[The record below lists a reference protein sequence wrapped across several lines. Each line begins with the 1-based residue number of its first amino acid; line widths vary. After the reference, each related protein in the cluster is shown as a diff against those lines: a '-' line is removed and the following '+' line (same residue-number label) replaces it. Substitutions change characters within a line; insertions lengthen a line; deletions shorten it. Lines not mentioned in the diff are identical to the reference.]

1 MAELPNSNYYKFH
14 SCLFVVTKQEMLR
27 IYLWLYR
34 GQRQYIEDY
43 LRTENL
49 FGQMRLGRHE
59 KLLLN
64 EKTSVANFDISFL
77 YKLLQFTCGLSP
89 AGDKIW
95 NDPDESQKGSLEY
108 TLYCLKDIRNALS
121 HESKDLFSMTHENLR
136 DREKELSRLLA
147 KALELAGE
155 KAKKRD
161 EASRAITEMK
171 DKLQAIIS
179 KPISSGFTSENFA
192 VLGRQE
198 IKKLNVK
205 ASGFFAEVVVQQAQ
219 TATTATT
226 PAPELSLNQ
235 LLRWSCEDTKPP
247 NVILVTGDTGTGKT
261 SLCRHIFDSWCSG
274 ADTFADLQDCDLVVS
289 IQCSEVCT
297 SDVAQLL
304 SDTLPQTV
312 AACGPYEVLEKL
324 SSLNV
329 LWLVDGY
336 EEATR
341 EARSL
346 LQCLVKKRGLLHTIL
361 VTTRPEHCIFISNVA
376 HKASL
381 LEVRLLGL
389 SARGRSMVVE
399 NLLREPSPSMKKLED
414 FERELGRLEGEV
426 SRELLNPLKLTLT
439 VKLWKED
446 RINMKESGTLPQLY
460 SVIKKTHTQSLCI
473 KTEIKTGMT
482 AEECERK
489 VNKWVETL
497 CEEAFK
503 MSKLQKYMQLPEEA
517 LNRLRDTCDSLRL
530 YSEDCFSTFLG
541 YQPSALRSGLACYSF
556 LHNTQQFHYAAEH
569 VFLCLARSEDK
580 VSTICQLFSCDASGE
595 IGSHFYMVLLH
606 VVALMT
612 ASGAVKK
619 NVTEVLVRLLSHC
632 DRCMWFEVIRYAA
645 YSNDIVSEIC
655 KVMPAQ
661 WGVCDDDV
669 KAAMQCLDHTSP
681 GSMVINLNGDP
692 KGIEDFIPM
701 VRMIAQRLIFVQ
713 LILHYHISHLD
724 CDETSNYILEILCNK
739 DAHCSLIKF
748 SGCIS
753 GKGSSYLCNMPKL
766 QSLGLKVLRNKDL
779 GLIMKRIK
787 NLPRLQVIQMNMAM
801 PQLDLLKG
809 LSISQQIQVD
819 IALPKVKE
827 YNINKT
833 VDAIAKITKKYN
845 EMRVFFCEPEQMFK
859 LTTGLQRKKVRVE
872 ALQWTITSESGV
884 FEWPCGPVPLDFPPE
899 VLLGIPNLLK
909 SIIIKWE

>member
-1 MAELPNSNYYKFH
+1 MVELPNSNYYKFH
-14 SCLFVVTKQEMLR
+14 SCIFVVTKQEMYR

-34 GQRQYIEDY
+34 GQSQYIEDY
-43 LRTENL
+43 LRTKNL

-59 KLLLN
+59 KLLL
-64 EKTSVANFDISFL
+64 EKRTPVVKFDLSFL

-89 AGDKIW
+89 ASDKIW
-95 NDPDESQKGSLEY
+95 NDPDDSQKDSLEH
-108 TLYCLKDIRNALS
+108 TLYCLKNIRNDLS
-121 HESKDLFSMTHENLR
+121 HESEDLFSMTHESLR

-161 EASRAITEMK
+161 EASTAITKMK
-171 DKLQAIIS
+171 DKLQDIIA
-179 KPISSGFTSENFA
+179 KPIKSGFRPENFA

-198 IKKLNVK
+198 MKKLCLK

-219 TATTATT
+219 TATTTST
-226 PAPELSLNQ
+226 SVPELSLNQ
-235 LLRWSCEDTKPP
+235 LLRWSCEDTKLP
-247 NVILVTGDTGTGKT
+247 NVILVAGDTGTGKT
-261 SLCRHIFDSWCSG
+261 SLCRHIFESWCSG
-274 ADTFADLQDCDLVVS
+274 ADTFADLQECDLVVS
-289 IQCSEVCT
+289 IQCSKVCT
-297 SDVAQLL
+297 SDVVQLL
-304 SDTLPQTV
+304 KDTLPQTV

-324 SSLNV
+324 SSLKV

-341 EARSL
+341 EAKSL
-346 LQCLVKKRGLLHTIL
+346 LQCLVEKHGPLHTIL
-361 VTTRPEHCIFISNVA
+361 VTTRPEHSIFISNVA

-381 LEVRLLGL
+381 LEVHLLGL
-389 SARGRSMVVE
+389 SARGRNMVVD
-399 NLLREPSPSMKKLED
+399 NLLQEPSLSMKKLED

-426 SRELLNPLKLTLT
+426 SRELFNPLKLTLT
-439 VKLWKED
+439 VELWKED
-446 RINMKESGTLPQLY
+446 RINMQEGGTLPQLY
-460 SVIKKTHTQSLCI
+460 SVIKKTHTQSLCN
-473 KTEIKTGMT
+473 KTEIKTSMT

-503 MSKLQKYMQLPEEA
+503 MTKLQKYMQLPKEA
-517 LNRLRDTCDSLRL
+517 LKRLQDTCDNFRL
-530 YSEDCFSTFLG
+530 YPEDCFSTFLG
-541 YQPSALRSGLACYSF
+541 YQPNAVRSGRTCYSF

-569 VFLCLARSEDK
+569 VLLCLARSEDK
-580 VSTICQLFSCDASGE
+580 VSTICQLFTSDASDE

-632 DRCMWFEVIRYAA
+632 NRCIWFEVIRYAA
-645 YSNDIVSEIC
+645 YSDDIVSEIC
-655 KVMPAQ
+655 KVMPAE
-661 WGVCDDDV
+661 WGVSDDNV

-681 GSMVINLNGDP
+681 GNMVINLNGDP
-692 KGIEDFIPM
+692 KGIQDFIPM
-701 VRMIAQRLIFVQ
+701 IKMIAQRMIFVQ
-713 LILHYHISHLD
+713 LILHYHTSHPD
-724 CDETSNYILEILCNK
+724 CNETSNGILEILCNK
-739 DAHCSLIKF
+739 DAHCSLISF

-766 QSLGLKVLRNKDL
+766 QSLGLKVLMNKDL
-779 GLIMKRIK
+779 GLIMKRIEK
-787 NLPRLQVIQMNMAM
+787 LPQLKSIQMNMVM
-801 PQLDLLKG
+801 PQLDLQKG

-833 VDAIAKITKKYN
+833 VDAIANLTKKYN
-845 EMRVFFCEPEQMFK
+845 EMRVFFCEPEQMSK
-859 LTTGLQRKKVRVE
+859 LITGLQRKKVRVE
-872 ALQWTITSESGV
+872 ALQWSIRSESGV
-884 FEWPCGPVPLDFPPE
+884 FEWPCGSVPLVVPLQ
-899 VLLGIPNLLK
+899 VLVGIPNLLK
-909 SIIIKWE
+909 SIVIKWK